1 MTRILTGLTCTLLL
15 VASPI
20 TGAQTLKIA
29 ALSAEGSSWM
39 KIMRAAAGKVVADTD
54 GRVKIKFYPGG
65 VMGDDKAVL
74 RKMRVGQLQGA
85 AVTTG
90 VLTGVYTDV
99 QLYNLPMLFQ
109 NLEEAEYVREKID
122 PMIAAGLRQGG
133 YEAMGFAGLG
143 FAYAMATQPATSVEG
158 ARRQKVWLPD
168 GDPGAAYALQAFGIT
183 PIPLT
188 IADVLAG
195 LQTGLIN
202 AVAVPPVGAVAL
214 QWHTQLKYLLDL
226 PLMYICGTTI
236 ISDKALRKLGEGDRA
251 VLRRH
256 IGEAMRA
263 IDAQNHKD
271 AEATFRVLAKQGL
284 AVLEPSQEDVSE
296 WQAYAD
302 RATAKLL
309 EEKVITQ
316 VGYDELMSYLEAFRN
331 NADS

>member
-1 MTRILTGLTCTLLL
+1 MLTLL
-15 VASPI
+15 VATSPVAF
-20 TGAQTLKIA
+20 GQTLKIA
-29 ALSAEGSSWM
+29 ALSAEGSAWM
-39 KIMRAAAGKVVADTD
+39 KTMRAAAAEVKTATD

-74 RKMRVGQLQGA
+74 RKMRVGQLHGA

-90 VLTGVYTDV
+90 VLTGAYTDV

-109 NLEEAEYVREKID
+109 SLEEADYVRERID
-122 PMIAAGLRQGG
+122 PMIAAGLKEAG
-133 YEAMGFAGLG
+133 YSAMGFAGLG
-143 FAYAMATQPATSVEG
+143 FAYAMAMQPATTVAG
-158 ARRQKVWLPD
+158 ARKQKVWLPD

-236 ISDKALRKLGEGDRA
+236 VSEKALAKLAGADAAA
-251 VLRRH
+251 VKLH
-256 IGEAMRA
+256 ISEAMRA
-263 IDAQNHKD
+263 IDAQNRKD
-271 AEATFRVLAKQGL
+271 AEATFNVLAKQGL
-284 AVLEPSQEDVSE
+284 SVLEPSVDEVAE
-296 WQAYAD
+296 WQSYAD
-302 RATAKLL
+302 SATVKLL
-309 EEKVITQ
+309 EKQVITQ
-316 VGYDELMSYLEAFRN
+316 GGYDELMAHLESFR
-331 NADS
+331 AGSGS